1 MSKHTD
7 TPHNKLVGADTE
19 YYSRWSIS
27 VTPHI
32 KATSFGSITIRDS
45 LIGHDV
51 VIRLSGDVRR
61 TFLEFFKG
69 EGHTVVSG
77 STLVPDKAPTLL
89 FVNAGMVQ
97 FKNVFVGAEKRP

>member
-1 MSKHTD
+1 M
-7 TPHNKLVGADTE
+7 LA
-19 YYSRWSIS
+19 
-27 VTPHI
+27 
-32 KATSFGSITIRDS
+32 
-45 LIGHDV
+45 
-51 VIRLSGDVRR
+51 GDVRR

-97 FKNVFVGAEKRP
+97 FKNVFVGAEKRPYTRQPPVRSACAQAVSRGA